1 MSRRP
6 WAIRPSL
13 ISRAISGV
21 RKSGSDVQEITVT
34 KDGFSVV
41 LVAAGTLSTETDAPV
56 ISAKLDHRE
65 VEPA

>member
-6 WAIRPSL
+6 WSIKPSL

-21 RKSGSDVQEITVT
+21 RKSGADVQAITVN

-41 LVAAGTLSTETDAPV
+41 LVAVTLSTETEAPV
-56 ISAKLDHRE
+56 IGELHRE